1 MLVSIAL
8 ADSYK
13 GAERYQ
19 QSADYY
25 QELKKKYGPL
35 PILLNNAASVEFTL
49 GNTEK
54 AKQYAEQAYSYL
66 PENVAIIDTLAWIK
80 SRLGEH
86 QQAIALFRVA
96 LTKDFD
102 NAEVKYHTA
111 VTLYAL
117 SRKVEAKK
125 YLIEA
130 VDSEQEFPEKSA
142 AAKLLKSW

>member
-1 MLVSIAL
+1 MLVAIAL

-13 GAERYQ
+13 GSEQ
-19 QSADYY
+19 IQKSADYY
-25 QELKKKYGPL
+25 QVLMKKYGPL
-35 PILLNNAASVEFTL
+35 PILLNNAASVEFIL
-49 GNTEK
+49 GNSEK
-54 AKQYAEQAYSYL
+54 ANKYAQQAYDYL

-80 SRLGEH
+80 SRMGEH
-86 QQAIALFRVA
+86 KQAIALFRLA

-102 NAEVKYHTA
+102 NAEVKYHIA

-130 VDSEQEFPEKSA
+130 IDSEQTFSEKEA
-142 AAKLLKSW
+142 AIALLNK